1 MSLSLRER
9 ELGWGWALIKFF
21 CLQDGRLFEMG
32 ANSGLGAYSNK
43 YGISIQRVR
52 VVPYFLQI
60 AGINLRLFR
69 LFRGDSSGMDRS
81 SSAKCILYSDVMK
94 GESSPTGRGG
104 RSRDEKGNQ
113 GVGDIRFTKKYFI
126 PFFYSFLFFN
136 YFTLSLFFYTFF
148 THTHTHDPRPLPTTH
163 DPRHLATLPWGQCLT
178 RPVPTVAAV
187 LASDWCQKTLSA
199 GAFLAVL
206 YFSSFHIYFPARLDF
221 PSPPLSAPG
230 SPRMLS
236 GKVNTVTAMPYL
248 E

>member
-1 MSLSLRER
+1 M
-9 ELGWGWALIKFF
+9 
-21 CLQDGRLFEMG
+21 
-32 ANSGLGAYSNK
+32 
-43 YGISIQRVR
+43 
-52 VVPYFLQI
+52 
-60 AGINLRLFR
+60 
-69 LFRGDSSGMDRS
+69 
-81 SSAKCILYSDVMK
+81 
-94 GESSPTGRGG
+94 
-104 RSRDEKGNQ
+104 
-113 GVGDIRFTKKYFI
+113 TKKAIKELEIFVSQIFYNFFLFISFFQLLYFI
-126 PFFYSFLFFN
+126 TFFLYFFYPRHLP
-136 YFTLSLFFYTFF
+136 TPTP
-148 THTHTHDPRPLPTTH
+148 TTHDPRPLPTTH
-163 DPRHLATLPWGQCLT
+163 DPRHLATLPWGHCLT